1 MGLVEPGQIQLVRGS
16 CAASFAGHRGLS
28 VWGGDPNPMKI
39 VTTPT
44 DIVAAA
50 LRACRRHFVAV
61 AVFSALLNLLFLVP
75 MLYMLQ
81 IYDRVI
87 PTRGNVTLFFLTLV
101 LLFGLGTLALLDF
114 VRSRLLVRASIRLDR
129 QLAGVLLDTSLAR
142 RDRTFDAVARQAMRE
157 FDTLRQA
164 LTGPAIVALCDAPW
178 SPIYILVCFLIHP
191 LIGLLVLAGA
201 ALLALVAYRNHGAT
215 SEPLQSASEAAA
227 RAYASQEQV
236 LAGAE
241 NVRALGMR
249 RAMVRR
255 HLAERHSMM
264 ALQSNASFA
273 GSRYVT
279 MSKFLRLML
288 QSTALGLGAWLAIGN
303 SISAGAVFAASFLAG
318 RALPPIEQLL
328 ATWRTVAQAKSAY
341 EKLNDLLG
349 AREAETAMTQLPPP
363 EGRVDVEQ
371 LTVLNAAQDGAILAN
386 ISFQLLPGEVVA
398 VVGPSGA
405 GKSTLLRMLAGAGRP
420 DRGIIRVDH
429 ANVLDWDLERLATYI
444 GFLPQDVSLFAGTV
458 KENIARFQDPTEPGN
473 EDIDSR
479 AVAAA
484 KACFAHELILQ
495 LPNGYDS
502 PLGWGGRGLSAG
514 QAQRIGLARALYG
527 EPPIILLDEPN
538 AHLDAAGEGQLVETL
553 MSLKSRSA
561 AVLVVAHRM
570 GVLAAVDKIMVLRDG
585 RIEAYGARDE
595 IISRLGGGPA
605 TPIEAPPVKRS
616 ASS

>member
-1 MGLVEPGQIQLVRGS
+1 MQI
-16 CAASFAGHRGLS
+16 
-28 VWGGDPNPMKI
+28 I
-39 VTTPT
+39 TPPT
-44 DIVAAA
+44 EIVAGA
-50 LRACRRHFVAV
+50 LRACRRHFIAV
-61 AVFSALLNLLFLVP
+61 ATFSALLNLLFLVP

-87 PTRGNVTLFFLTLV
+87 PTRGNTTLFFMTAV
-101 LLFGLGTLALLDF
+101 LLFGLATLAFLDF

-142 RDRTFDAVARQAMRE
+142 RDRTFDAVARQSMRE

-191 LIGLLVLAGA
+191 LIGAFVLAGA
-201 ALLALVAYRNHGAT
+201 LLLAFVAVRNHGET
-215 SEPLQSASEAAA
+215 SNPLQTASDAAA

-255 HLAERHSMM
+255 HLAERDSMM
-264 ALQSNASFA
+264 SLQSNASFA

-279 MSKFLRLML
+279 ISKFLRLAL
-288 QSTALGLGAWLAIGN
+288 QSSALGLGAWLAIGN
-303 SISAGAVFAASFLAG
+303 SISAGAVFASSFLAG
-318 RALPPIEQLL
+318 RALQPIEQLL
-328 ATWRTVAQAKSAY
+328 ATWRTVAQARNAY

-349 AREAETAMTQLPPP
+349 AREAETAVTQLPPP
-363 EGRVDVEQ
+363 EGRLDVEQ
-371 LTVLNAAQDGAILAN
+371 LSVLNAAGDGAILAN
-386 ISFQLLPGEVVA
+386 VSFQLLPGEVVA

-420 DRGIIRVDH
+420 DRGTIRVDH
-429 ANVLDWDLERLATYI
+429 ANVLDWDPERLAAYI

-458 KENIARFQDPTEPGN
+458 KENIARFQDPTDTEGA
-473 EDIDSR
+473 DIDGK

-502 PLGWGGRGLSAG
+502 VLGWGGRGLSAG
-514 QAQRIGLARALYG
+514 QAQRVGLARALYG
-527 EPPIILLDEPN
+527 NPPIILLDEPN
-538 AHLDAAGEGQLVETL
+538 AHLDAAGEGQLVDTL
-553 MSLKSRSA
+553 MALKAREA

-570 GVLAAVDKIMVLRDG
+570 GVLAAVDKILVLRDG
-585 RIEAYGARDE
+585 RIEAYGSRDE
-595 IISRLGGGPA
+595 IISRLGSGPA
-605 TPIEAPPVKRS
+605 TPIEGPPPPAKRS
-616 ASS
+616 AAS